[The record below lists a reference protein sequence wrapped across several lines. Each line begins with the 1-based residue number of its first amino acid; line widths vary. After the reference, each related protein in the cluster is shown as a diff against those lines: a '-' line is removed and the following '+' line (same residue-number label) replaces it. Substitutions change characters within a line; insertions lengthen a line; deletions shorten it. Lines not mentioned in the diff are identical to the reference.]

1 MGMFRYF
8 LALCVVL
15 AHTPYVD
22 AMAKPFDGNGGIPVQ
37 IFFLISGFY
46 MSLIFEKYQL
56 QKFTFAHLK
65 NFYVTRSLRI
75 YPVYFVCLIAMFLFL
90 SNNITPPEPFRIPT
104 EAMSVIHTLGSKIF
118 YIAENILIFGQSLM
132 RFFIF
137 DADTGSF
144 LLHPM
149 TSPTTPG
156 PIGCGFTMMGQAWT
170 LSLELTF
177 YLLVPF
183 ILQRGT
189 LAVILLC
196 VASFLLRITLHYL
209 GYDNYNF
216 QNAFFPTALGI
227 FLLGSISHR
236 VIYPFVRD
244 FPTSLVKKAGWVCLA
259 FILYYAMHLYHAIP
273 SIEVRTWGFAIFI
286 TLTLP
291 ILFCSFKDS
300 KIDRN
305 IGELSYPI
313 YMAQY
318 LAIALALKFFD
329 LHYIGY
335 VDIAISNM
343 IAFALLFLIVKPVDL
358 FRHANFVKSRQQAT
372 LKKPELKEP
381 FSVATASS

>member
-15 AHTPYVD
+15 AHTPYID
-22 AMAKPFDGNGGIPVQ
+22 SLAKPFDGNGGIPVQ

-90 SNNITPPEPFRIPT
+90 SNAITPPQPYRVPA

-118 YIAENILIFGQSLM
+118 YIVENIAIFGQSLM
-132 RFFIF
+132 RFYIF
-137 DADTGSF
+137 DANTGSF

-183 ILQRGT
+183 ILRRST
-189 LAVILLC
+189 LSVLLLC
-196 VASFLLRITLHYL
+196 LASFLLRITLNYL

-236 VIYPFVRD
+236 LVYPYVQTW
-244 FPTSLVKKAGWVCLA
+244 PVPYVKIASWACLSLI
-259 FILYYAMHLYHAIP
+259 FYYAMHWYHAIG
-273 SIEVRTWGFAIFI
+273 SIQVKTWGFALFI

-291 ILFCSFKDS
+291 ILFRGFKDS
-300 KIDRN
+300 KMDRT
-305 IGELSYPI
+305 IGEMSYPI

-329 LHYIGY
+329 LQYIGY
-335 VDIAISNM
+335 VDITISNM
-343 IAFALLFLIVKPVDL
+343 IGFALLILIVKPVDL
-358 FRHANFVKSRQQAT
+358 FRHAHFIKSRQNISS
-372 LKKPELKEP
+372 KEIEMKEP
-381 FSVATASS
+381 LSVAAASS